1 MTNYDRKNAPNTRNN
16 TKYEPG
22 LVSVIIPT
30 YNRAKHIS
38 KAIDSVLAQT
48 YKSYEIIVID
58 DGSTDDTRQV
68 LASYEGRIKY
78 IYQENSGHAPARNT
92 GIRAATGKWV
102 AFLDSDDTWLPEKLS
117 KQIEILISSNAK
129 VCYTNVIWNSGEE
142 NIPSENHK
150 FESKVFEEPFELLF
164 FRSGH
169 KVLSTLV
176 VDRNILCRVG
186 CFDERL
192 KRHVDVRLCLRLAFE
207 TSFAYIDEPLAVFD
221 RSPGLQRVSVDYND
235 GFAAYCGDAITRAEA
250 YFQSVGKSGRI
261 VKELRHQLGH
271 YVSRMA
277 LCACDENHK
286 YSTRRFAIDGL
297 YFGGSWRTYRRCIA
311 VLLLPWLVR
320 KFGRN
325 H

>member
-1 MTNYDRKNAPNTRNN
+1 MNKVNRAD
-16 TKYEPG
+16 
-22 LVSVIIPT
+22 LLSVIIPT
-30 YNRAKHIS
+30 YNRS
-38 KAIDSVLAQT
+38 KLVTRAINSALQQT
-48 YKSYEIIVID
+48 YSHCEVIVVD
-58 DGSTDDTRQV
+58 DGSTDDTSEKLV
-68 LASYEGRIKY
+68 SYKDRIKY
-78 IYQENSGHAPARNT
+78 IYQENSGQAGARNT

-102 AFLDSDDTWLPEKLS
+102 AFLDSDDTWLPEKVS
-117 KQIEILISSNAK
+117 KQIEILTSSNAK
-129 VCYTNVIWNSGEE
+129 VCYTNIIWNSGEE

-150 FESKVFEEPFELLF
+150 FEGKVFEEPFELLF

-176 VDRNILCRVG
+176 VDRNLLLKVG
-186 CFDERL
+186 CFDERI
-192 KRHVDVRLCLRLAFE
+192 KYHEDVRLCLRLAFE

-235 GFAAYCGDAITRAEA
+235 GFASCCGDAITRAEA

-286 YSTRRFAIDGL
+286 YSARRFALDGL

-311 VLLLPWLVR
+311 VLLFPWLVR